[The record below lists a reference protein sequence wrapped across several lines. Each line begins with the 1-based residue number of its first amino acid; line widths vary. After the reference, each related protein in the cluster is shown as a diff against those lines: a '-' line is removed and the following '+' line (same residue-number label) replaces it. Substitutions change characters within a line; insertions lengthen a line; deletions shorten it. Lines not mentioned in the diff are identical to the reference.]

1 MEGAMAGKKS
11 PLVSLAMTWHP
22 GRKLVRIESARH
34 EGNTYY
40 LDGAAGLRLIVSF
53 LPLAAGRGMPAR
65 KGRKRRLPWQPG

>member
-40 LDGAAGLRLIVSF
+40 LDGAAGLRLIV
-53 LPLAAGRGMPAR
+53 
-65 KGRKRRLPWQPG
+65 